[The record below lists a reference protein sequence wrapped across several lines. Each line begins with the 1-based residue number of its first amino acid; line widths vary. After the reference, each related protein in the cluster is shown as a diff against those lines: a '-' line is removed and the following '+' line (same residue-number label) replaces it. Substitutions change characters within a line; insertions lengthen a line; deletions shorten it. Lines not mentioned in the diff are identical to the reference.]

1 MEYRTLGTSD
11 LKLSAIGLGGNVFG
25 PPRLD
30 RQTSIRNIHF
40 AQDQGINFID
50 TAAIYGQGESEA
62 FIGAAIQDR
71 REQFIIATKFHL
83 MKLAD
88 GESAQ
93 QRIRSQCEASL
104 TKLRTDRI
112 DLFQIHF
119 VTPGIPQEDIMRV
132 LDDLVKEGKV
142 RYLGTCNYSSWR
154 MRDTLHISTALGVEK
169 FVSCQNQYSLL
180 HRHAELETLPF
191 CREFNFGFLP
201 YFPLAGGFL
210 SGKYRPGQP
219 APEDSRGARGSPIIR
234 ISRTEKNEALLAE
247 LSMFAQDHGH
257 SVLELAI
264 AWLLAEAAVTS
275 VIAGTSNPQ
284 QIAQNVTAQS
294 WRLSPDQKKQV
305 DAIAAWDGSGKN
317 IELDPATFM

>member
-11 LKLSAIGLGGNVFG
+11 LELSAIGLGGNVFG

-30 RQTSIRNIHF
+30 LQTSIRNIHF

-50 TAAIYGQGESEA
+50 TAAIYGQGDSEA
-62 FIGAAIQDR
+62 FIGTAIQGR

-88 GESAQ
+88 GESAR
-93 QRIRSQCEASL
+93 QRIRSHCETSL
-104 TKLRTDRI
+104 ARLRTDRI
-112 DLFQIHF
+112 DLLQIHF
-119 VTPGIPQEDIMRV
+119 VAPGIPQEDILRA

-154 MRDTLHISTALGVEK
+154 MRDTLHLSTTLALEN

-180 HRHAELETLPF
+180 HRHVELETLPF

-210 SGKYRPGQP
+210 SGKYQPGQP
-219 APEDSRGARGSPIIR
+219 APEGSRGARGSPIIR
-234 ISRTEKNEALLAE
+234 ISRTEKNETLLAR
-247 LSMFAQDHGH
+247 LSTFARDHGH

-264 AWLLAEAAVTS
+264 AWLLAEPAVTS
-275 VIAGTSNPQ
+275 VIAGTSNLE
-284 QIAQNVTAQS
+284 QIAQNVAAQS
-294 WRLSPDQKKQV
+294 WRLSAEEKKQV
-305 DAIAAWDGSGKN
+305 DALAAWDGTGEN

>member
-62 FIGAAIQDR
+62 FIGAAIEDR

-88 GESAQ
+88 GESAR
-93 QRIRSQCEASL
+93 QRIRSHCETSL
-104 TKLRTDRI
+104 TRLRTDRI

-119 VTPGIPQEDIMRV
+119 VTPGVPQEEIMRA
-132 LDDLVKEGKV
+132 LDDLVKAGKV
-142 RYLGTCNYSSWR
+142 RYLGSCNYSSWR
-154 MRDTLHISTALGVEK
+154 MRDTLHISTALGLEK

-180 HRHAELETLPF
+180 HRHVELETLPF
-191 CREFNFGFLP
+191 CRAFKFGFLP

-210 SGKYRPGQP
+210 SGKYQPGQP
-219 APEDSRGARGSPIIR
+219 APDNSRGARGSPIIR
-234 ISRTEKNEALLAE
+234 ISRTEKNEALLAR
-247 LSMFAQDHGH
+247 LRTFAEDHGH

-264 AWLLAEAAVTS
+264 AWLLAEPAVTS

-284 QIAQNVTAQS
+284 QIAQNVAAQS
-294 WRLSPDQKKQV
+294 WRLSAEQKKQV
-305 DAIAAWDGSGKN
+305 DALAAWDGTN
-317 IELDPATFM
+317 THIELDPATFM